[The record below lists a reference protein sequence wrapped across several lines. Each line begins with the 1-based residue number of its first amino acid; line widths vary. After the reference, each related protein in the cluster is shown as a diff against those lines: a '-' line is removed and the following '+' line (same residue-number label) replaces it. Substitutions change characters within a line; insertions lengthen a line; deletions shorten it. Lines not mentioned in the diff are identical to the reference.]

1 MCYFILYSN
10 LYYTRFLGLIQF
22 HLLSWIII
30 NIIIFDL
37 FLFIPNLFHIFHFIT
52 LTLPSFFL
60 FFIFQQKM
68 DFELSSSTLIESF
81 ERYKGGNSSTNDQIL
96 SKSLSENEE
105 KEREVEVS
113 MMIRALFLFYFSS
126 FYYFHLSF
134 FLVTLM
140 LPTFLWLLRLALFRI
155 IFWLYSLPSFSW

>member
-1 MCYFILYSN
+1 MTFFYSFQFYSIFFIS
-10 LYYTRFLGLIQF
+10 
-22 HLLSWIII
+22 LLV
-30 NIIIFDL
+30 L
-37 FLFIPNLFHIFHFIT
+37 FLP
-52 LTLPSFFL
+52 
-60 FFIFQQKM
+60 FFIFYFQQKM

-96 SKSLSENEE
+96 SKSVPENEE

-134 FLVTLM
+134 FLVTLK
-140 LPTFLWLLRLALFRI
+140 LPIFYDSLDLLFLELFSDHIRYQLFPDNLSFISLLFTF
-155 IFWLYSLPSFSW
+155 SFPFFTLHFSSKNWQNSNL